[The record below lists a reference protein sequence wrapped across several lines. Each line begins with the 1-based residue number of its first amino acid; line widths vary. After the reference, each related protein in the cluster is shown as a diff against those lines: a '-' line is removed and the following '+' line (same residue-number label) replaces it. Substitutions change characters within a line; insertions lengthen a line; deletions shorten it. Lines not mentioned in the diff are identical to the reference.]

1 MKGEGTGKVA
11 ATVLA
16 QSTWALV
23 VSRFEVSALE
33 SSVHEACDGGDAREE
48 VLERV

>member
-11 ATVLA
+11 ATVSA

-23 VSRFEVSALE
+23 VSRFEVSALG
-33 SSVHEACDGGDAREE
+33 SSVHEACDGGGAREE
-48 VLERV
+48 VPERV